1 MEVVTKKELISLHS
15 SSQFL
20 LPASYHPPSRSP
32 TSIPIVLSFYCF
44 QICRTISCVRH
55 HCCSLPCVRVPR
67 AAARAAAVIAVAAV
81 VDDVDPP
88 TLGRGLYSVLRG
100 LVQFREVVIVMQQ
113 LLMSP
118 STGTGLVL
126 GSFRR
131 RPPDVLVVKLHGVE
145 LVLAELIP
153 GLLLVLHGSSC
164 CRSAGRRG
172 RSKEGRGGGS
182 EVGGNATQRLPPL
195 AA

>member
-1 MEVVTKKELISLHS
+1 M
-15 SSQFL
+15 F
-20 LPASYHPPSRSP
+20 
-32 TSIPIVLSFYCF
+32 
-44 QICRTISCVRH
+44 RH

-67 AAARAAAVIAVAAV
+67 GARAAAVIAVAAV

-100 LVQFREVVIVMQQ
+100 LVQFSEVIIVMQQ
-113 LLMSP
+113 LLMS
-118 STGTGLVL
+118 STGSGLVL

-131 RPPDVLVVKLHGVE
+131 RPPDVLVVKLHRVE

-153 GLLLVLHGSSC
+153 CLLLVLHGPG
-164 CRSAGRRG
+164 CRPAGRRG

-182 EVGGNATQRLPPL
+182 EVSGNATQRLPPL